1 MSEKFNFAMF
11 EFLYRNWKRL
21 LSWIFFADNFQFDP
35 HFFRLFKQFVPL
47 KTFFWQ
53 LDLDYEVS
61 FSRIVPKRLCVPTFL
76 FSRFIQYLLSGS
88 LTTLAIEKTF
98 FLKLIHM
105 TFSTKFSFFEN
116 VFGPNTCWDTLC
128 N

>member
-1 MSEKFNFAMF
+1 MSKNSILAYLNFYPIIGI
-11 EFLYRNWKRL
+11 YR
-21 LSWIFFADNFQFDP
+21 WIGFFCGDIFQFDP
-35 HFFRLFKQFVPL
+35 HFSRLFKQFVPL
-47 KTFFWQ
+47 KTFFDSWTWAMKF
-53 LDLDYEVS
+53 LFLVLYEKGYVS
-61 FSRIVPKRLCVPTFL
+61 STFL

-116 VFGPNTCWDTLC
+116 VFGPKTCWDTLY